1 MGKTMTKLRTRVYL
15 TLLIAALLPA
25 TSCAINPATG
35 KRQFSLIG
43 ESQEVAMGREADGA
57 IVAQMGLYGGDALQ
71 DYIQGVGS
79 RMAAVSERPQLDWTF
94 RVVNDG
100 AVNAFALPGGYIYI
114 TRGIMTHLNSEAE
127 LATVVGHEIGH
138 VTARHSVNQMS
149 KAQLAQMGLGVG
161 MALSPELAQFGQYA
175 ETGLGLMFLKFGRD
189 DERQSDELGLRYMV
203 KAGYDPR
210 PAPRVF
216 DMLEDVSR
224 ASGSDRLPGWMSTH
238 PAPENREAYLE
249 SRVSAMNQDFSQ
261 AKIGTQEYLAHI
273 DGMVYGVDPREGY
286 FKEESFYHPEFAFR
300 FDFPS
305 GWKTANGREAVL
317 ASTEA
322 NDAIIRLTMSSKS
335 TPQAGLDEFLR
346 QEGVEAGA
354 SWRSTVNGYSVA
366 SRVFVATTQQGKVRG
381 VVAYLQHDD
390 NVYQLMGYTFESK
403 WAEYGNRIE
412 NSLVSFDRLTDRAAL
427 SVEPARVKI
436 VTVREDMTLEQ
447 FAQRYDASV
456 TTKKLAL
463 INQIEVTDRLEAGR
477 PYKTVQGGRLP

>member
-1 MGKTMTKLRTRVYL
+1 MKKFRTKLHL
-15 TLLIAALLPA
+15 TLLLAALLTA
-25 TSCAINPATG
+25 TGCAINPATG
-35 KRQFSLIG
+35 KRQVMLIT
-43 ESQEVAMGREADGA
+43 ESQEVAMGLEADGA
-57 IVAQMGLYGGDALQ
+57 IVAQMGLYGGDELQ

-79 RMAAVSERPQLDWTF
+79 KMAAVSERPQLDWTF

-138 VTARHSVNQMS
+138 VTARHSANQIS
-149 KAQLAQMGLGVG
+149 KAQLAQAGLGVG

-175 ETGLGLMFLKFGRD
+175 EMGLGLMFLRFGRD
-189 DERQSDELGLRYMV
+189 DERQSDDLGLRYMV

-210 PAPRVF
+210 PSPRVF
-216 DMLEDVSR
+216 EMLDDVSR
-224 ASGSDRLPGWMSTH
+224 ASGGDRLPGWMSTH
-238 PAPENREAYLE
+238 PAPENREAFLE
-249 SRVSAMNQDFSQ
+249 SRVSSMNQDFSQ

-286 FKEESFYHPEFAFR
+286 FKEQDFYHPGLAFR

-317 ASTEA
+317 GSTEA

-335 TPQAGLDEFLR
+335 TPQAGLDEFLA
-346 QEGVEAGA
+346 QEGVEAGS
-354 SWRSTVNGYSVA
+354 SWRGNVSRYSVA
-366 SRVFVATTQQGKVRG
+366 SRNFGAATQRGDVRG
-381 VVAYLQHDD
+381 VVVYLEHGD
-390 NVYQLMGYTFESK
+390 NVYQLMGYTFETK
-403 WAEYGNRIE
+403 WAEHGAKIE
-412 NSLVSFDRLTDRAAL
+412 TSLASFDRLTDRNAL
-427 SVEPARVKI
+427 AVEPARLKI
-436 VTVREDMTLEQ
+436 VTVRESMTLEQ
-447 FAQRYDASV
+447 FAQRYDASAS
-456 TTKKLAL
+456 TKKLAL

>member
-1 MGKTMTKLRTRVYL
+1 MRNLRTKLYL
-15 TLLIAALLPA
+15 TLLLILLLPA

-43 ESQEVAMGREADGA
+43 ESQEVAMGQEADGA
-57 IVAQMGLYGGDALQ
+57 IVAQMGLYGGDDLQ
-71 DYIQGVGS
+71 DYIQGIGS

-100 AVNAFALPGGYIYI
+100 TVNAFALPGGYIYI

-149 KAQLAQMGLGVG
+149 KAQLAQVGLGVG

-175 ETGLGLMFLKFGRD
+175 EMGLGLMFLKFGRD
-189 DERQSDELGLRYMV
+189 DERQSDDLGLRYMI

-216 DMLEDVSR
+216 DMLEAVSR
-224 ASGSDRLPGWMSTH
+224 SSGGDRLPGLFSTH
-238 PAPENREAYLE
+238 PAPENREAHLQNQIGG
-249 SRVSAMNQDFSQ
+249 MNQDFSQ
-261 AKIGTQEYLAHI
+261 AKIGTQEYLAHL

-286 FKEESFYHPEFAFR
+286 FKEQHFYHPELEFH

-322 NDAIIRLTMSSKS
+322 NDAIVRLTMSSKS
-335 TPQAGLDEFLR
+335 TPQAGLDEFLG
-346 QEGVEAGA
+346 QEGVQAGA
-354 SWRSTVNGYSVA
+354 SWRSNVNRYSVVSRSFSA
-366 SRVFVATTQQGKVRG
+366 STQQGDVRG
-381 VVAYLQHDD
+381 VVVYLEHGD
-390 NVYQLMGYTFESK
+390 NVYQLMGYTFETK
-403 WAEYGNRIE
+403 WSEHGNAIE
-412 NSLVSFDRLTDRAAL
+412 GALGSFDRLTDRAAL
-427 SVEPARVKI
+427 SVEPARIKI
-436 VTVREDMTLEQ
+436 IDVREPMTLEQ
-447 FAQRYDASV
+447 FAERYDASV
-456 TTKKLAL
+456 PTKTLAL
-463 INQIEVTDRLEAGR
+463 LNQIEVSDRLEAGR
-477 PYKTVQGGRLP
+477 SYKTVQGGHLP

>member
-1 MGKTMTKLRTRVYL
+1 MGKTMKKVHAKLYL
-15 TLLIAALLPA
+15 TLLLAALLTA
-25 TSCAINPATG
+25 AGCAINPATG
-35 KRQFSLIG
+35 KRQLSLIG
-43 ESQEVAMGREADGA
+43 ESQEVAMGLEADGA
-57 IVAQMGLYGGDALQ
+57 IVAQMGLYGGDDLQ
-71 DYIQGVGS
+71 DYVQGIGS
-79 RMAAVSERPQLDWTF
+79 KMAAVSERPQLDWTF

-161 MALSPELAQFGQYA
+161 VALSPELAQFGQYA
-175 ETGLGLMFLKFGRD
+175 EMGLGLMFLKFGRD
-189 DERQSDELGLRYMV
+189 DERQSDDLGLRYMV

-210 PAPRVF
+210 PSPKVF
-216 DMLEDVSR
+216 DMLDDVSR
-224 ASGSDRLPGWMSTH
+224 ASGGDRLPGWMSTH
-238 PAPENREAYLE
+238 PAPENREAFLE
-249 SRVSAMNQDFSQ
+249 SRVSAMDQDFSQ
-261 AKIGTQEYLAHI
+261 AKIGTQEYLAHL

-286 FKEESFYHPEFAFR
+286 FKEQGFYHPELEFR
-300 FDFPS
+300 FEFPS

-335 TPQAGLDEFLR
+335 TPQAGLDEFLG

-354 SWRSTVNGYSVA
+354 NWRSNVNRYSVA
-366 SRVFVATTQQGKVRG
+366 SRNFGAVTQQGNVRG
-381 VVAYLQHDD
+381 VVVYLEHGD

-403 WAEYGNRIE
+403 WAEHGSKIE
-412 NSLVSFDRLTDRAAL
+412 TSLASFDRLTDRDAL
-427 SVEPARVKI
+427 AVEPARIKI
-436 VTVREDMTLEQ
+436 VDVRESMTLEQ

-456 TTKKLAL
+456 STKKLAL

-477 PYKTVQGGRLP
+477 PYKTVQGGRRP

>member
-1 MGKTMTKLRTRVYL
+1 MKNLRTRLYL

-35 KRQFSLIG
+35 KRELSLIG
-43 ESQEVAMGREADGA
+43 ESQEVAMGLEADGA
-57 IVAQMGLYGGDALQ
+57 IVAQMGLYGGDELQ
-71 DYIQGVGS
+71 DYVQNIGS

-149 KAQLAQMGLGVG
+149 KAQLAQVGLGVG
-161 MALSPELAQFGQYA
+161 MVLSPELAQFGQYA
-175 ETGLGLMFLKFGRD
+175 EMGLGLMFLKFGRD
-189 DERQSDELGLRYMV
+189 DERQSDDLGLRYMI

-210 PAPRVF
+210 PAPMVF
-216 DMLEDVSR
+216 DMLEEVSR
-224 ASGSDRLPGWMSTH
+224 ASGGDRLPALFSTH
-238 PAPENREAYLE
+238 PAPENREAHLQAQ
-249 SRVSAMNQDFSQ
+249 VGAMNRDFSQ
-261 AKIGTQEYLAHI
+261 AKIGTQEYLAHL

-286 FKEESFYHPEFAFR
+286 FKEQAFFHPELEFQFA
-300 FDFPS
+300 FPS

-322 NDAIIRLTMSSKS
+322 NDAIVRLTMSSKS
-335 TPQAGLDEFLR
+335 TPQAGLDEFLG
-346 QEGVEAGA
+346 QEGVQAGA
-354 SWRSTVNGYSVA
+354 SWRSNVNRYSVA
-366 SRVFVATTQQGKVRG
+366 SRSFTAPTQQGNVRG
-381 VVAYLQHDD
+381 VVVYLQHGD
-390 NVYQLMGYTFESK
+390 NVYQLMGYTFEGK
-403 WAEYGNRIE
+403 WSEHGGAIE
-412 NSLVSFDRLTDRAAL
+412 AALASFDRLTDRVAL
-427 SVEPARVKI
+427 SVEPARIKI
-436 VTVREDMTLEQ
+436 IDVRESMTLEQ

-456 TTKKLAL
+456 PTKTLAL
-463 INQIEVTDRLEAGR
+463 LNRIEVTDRLVAGR